1 MDLCNLDVIRVLLAK
16 HGFSFSKGLGQNFL
30 CEPSVPRDIAELA
43 GIDEETCVLEV
54 GPGIGTLTQE
64 LCRRAKKVVAIEL
77 DKRLP
82 ALLADTMGEFDNF
95 TLLSGDVLK
104 VDLPQIVRTHF
115 PDARRIV
122 ACANLPYY
130 ITTPAISALIDSR
143 CFDSITVMVQKEV
156 ADRIC
161 AAAGTADYGAFTPYI
176 AYHAQARTVLEVGR
190 ECFVPSPKVDS
201 AVVRM
206 DLYKTPPVEVCD
218 ETLFFQVVKAAFAQR
233 RKTLPNCL
241 GTGFGSRL
249 DKGQLRACME
259 SCGIDPGVRGERLD
273 IAAFAALT
281 NAIGA
286 ALAEGA
292 EK

>member
-30 CEPSVPRDIAELA
+30 CEPSVPRDIAELS
-43 GIDEETCVLEV
+43 GIDGDTCVLEV

-95 TLLSGDVLK
+95 TLLAGDILK
-104 VDLPQIVRTHF
+104 VDLPEIIRTHF

-161 AAAGTADYGAFTPYI
+161 AAAGTMIDMPEGGIPPFDVPIYYI
-176 AYHAQARTVLEVGR
+176 PLNRP
-190 ECFVPSPKVDS
+190 FVYFILD
-201 AVVRM
+201 
-206 DLYKTPPVEVCD
+206 DL
-218 ETLFFQVVKAAFAQR
+218 
-233 RKTLPNCL
+233 
-241 GTGFGSRL
+241 TGL
-249 DKGQLRACME
+249 NLC
-259 SCGIDPGVRGERLD
+259 V
-273 IAAFAALT
+273 
-281 NAIGA
+281 
-286 ALAEGA
+286 
-292 EK
+292 